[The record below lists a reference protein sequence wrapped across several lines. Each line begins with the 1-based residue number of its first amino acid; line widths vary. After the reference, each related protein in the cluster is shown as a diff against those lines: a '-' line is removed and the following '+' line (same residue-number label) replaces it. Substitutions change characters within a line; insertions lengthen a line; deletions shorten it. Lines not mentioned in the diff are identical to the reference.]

1 MSRNRL
7 MIGTAEELMGSSS
20 GMRGQIVWFALAGVA
35 QGGVFAALLPLLR
48 ALLSGDTG
56 GALPW
61 LAVAA
66 GCAVL
71 SALLLWHAANT
82 GYVVGIERIGDRLA
96 RRIGEH
102 VVRLPLGWFT
112 AGRAGRL
119 ARLTSTSVQDVTG
132 IPSTLLQQIVMAVAT
147 PVTVIVVTFFVDW
160 RMGLALVVTAP
171 VALAVFAWVSRVLR
185 DTHGPEDHAHAEVTD
200 RVVEFAQAQ
209 QVLRAAG
216 RTEEGWTTLDRALA
230 GHRDAYLHKLGRASR
245 PFGVY
250 VLVVELGFATIMVM
264 GTYLALG
271 GSLRVPDAIAVLI
284 LAARFVEPL
293 IQAGDLGGMFRI
305 ARVSLDAIGEVM
317 HAKPLPT
324 VSEGPIPADATVELD
339 DVSFGY
345 GERRVL
351 DGFTLRCPPGTV
363 TALVGPSGAG
373 KTTVTRLVAR
383 FWDVDS
389 GAVRI
394 GGVDVRELP
403 TADLMSRLALVFQDV
418 YLFDG
423 TIEENVRL
431 GRPDATDA
439 EVRRAAEAARLDE
452 VVARLGAGWETRV
465 GEGGSRLS
473 GGERQRVSI
482 ARAVLKD
489 APIVLLDEA
498 TAALDAENEVA
509 VSAAIAELARDR
521 TVLVIAHRLSTVAAA
536 DQIAVLDGGRIA
548 ELGTH
553 GELLAGGGRYARF
566 WDERKR
572 AAGWRLAAS

>member
-1 MSRNRL
+1 

-20 GMRGQIVWFALAGVA
+20 GMRAQIVWFSLAGVA

-48 ALLSGDTG
+48 ALLSGDSA

-61 LAVAA
+61 LGLAA
-66 GCAVL
+66 GCAVV
-71 SALLLWHAANT
+71 SAALLWHAADT
-82 GYVVGIERIGDRLA
+82 GYVVGIERMADRLA

-119 ARLTSTSVQDVTG
+119 ARLTSTSVQDVMG
-132 IPSTLLQQIVMAVAT
+132 IPSTLLQQIVMAIAT
-147 PVTVIVVTFFVDW
+147 PVTVIVVTLFVDW
-160 RMGLALVVTAP
+160 RMGLAFVVTAP
-171 VALAVFAWVSRVLR
+171 VALAAFAWVSRVLR
-185 DTHGPEDHAHAEVTD
+185 DTQGPEDRMHAEVTD

-216 RTEEGWTTLDRALA
+216 RTEEGWATLDRALA
-230 GHRDAYLHKLGRASR
+230 EHRDAYLHKLDRGGR

-250 VLVVELGFATIMVM
+250 VLVVEAGFAAVM
-264 GTYLALG
+264 ILGTYLALG
-271 GSLRVPDAIAVLI
+271 GTLRVPDAVAVLI

-293 IQAGDLGGMFRI
+293 IQAGDLGGTFRVARI
-305 ARVSLDAIGEVM
+305 ALDAIGEVL

-324 VSEGPIPADATVELD
+324 VSNGPVPADATVELD
-339 DVSFGY
+339 DVTFGY
-345 GERRVL
+345 GERPVL
-351 DGFTLRCPPGTV
+351 SGLTLRCPPGTV

-403 TADLMSRLALVFQDV
+403 TADLMARLALVFQDV

-431 GRPDATDA
+431 GRPGATDA

-452 VVARLGAGWETRV
+452 VVARLGWDTKV

-482 ARAVLKD
+482 ARALLKD

-498 TAALDAENEVA
+498 TAALDAENEAA
-509 VSAAIAELARDR
+509 VGAAVAELARDR

-553 GELLAGGGRYARF
+553 AELLARGGRYARF
-566 WDERKR
+566 WNERQR
-572 AAGWRLAAS
+572 AAGWRLAAT